1 MSELAFNVNGEPFEI
16 PGGAIGW
23 RVRRLKQ
30 KGAPEVVYGKDG
42 APLMLGLEADLDELR
57 AEVSA
62 PGRYRLD
69 PIDDA
74 QKAIAGAPA
83 GYVYI
88 HPPAPVVAG
97 TRASAAAVVT
107 SEGLIGEAMR
117 MNMELARSVVD
128 RFPAMME
135 AAAVLLRAADGAGLP
150 ARPGMAIV
158 EEAVEVEDVSQ
169 ADDGDDGATGPG
181 RIDLNA
187 LVAQVVPVVMM
198 GSPARARGWR
208 RCSTGARRRRASRWR
223 RRRSRPVRRRRRR
236 RSTWRRR

>member
-1 MSELAFNVNGEPFEI
+1 
-16 PGGAIGW
+16 
-23 RVRRLKQ
+23 
-30 KGAPEVVYGKDG
+30 
-42 APLMLGLEADLDELR
+42 
-57 AEVSA
+57 
-62 PGRYRLD
+62 
-69 PIDDA
+69 
-74 QKAIAGAPA
+74 
-83 GYVYI
+83 
-88 HPPAPVVAG
+88 
-97 TRASAAAVVT
+97 VVT